1 METWIT
7 AGVAQGEAGA
17 LERIFRTNDR
27 GHEVLAAEC
36 AEVERTCWSPGVTEA
51 WTGRVMVRRS
61 PMPAQQQA
69 AGLETRLG
77 YAEKKL
83 AALTPPRGRG
93 TRQITDEATLVEAI
107 DTVRKD
113 HRVHG
118 LLSGAWEKQSER
130 KTQYVGR
137 GRGSASRR
145 KRVIETVRSHI
156 TRMARQGDHVAA
168 LLQRFGWKAFVTNA
182 VPTRRSV
189 QEAVGCSRHAYRV
202 ERLFNRLKSR
212 VHIAPLFVKR
222 NEHIEGLTSLL
233 TLGVRV

>member
-1 METWIT
+1 
-7 AGVAQGEAGA
+7 
-17 LERIFRTNDR
+17 
-27 GHEVLAAEC
+27 
-36 AEVERTCWSPGVTEA
+36 
-51 WTGRVMVRRS
+51 
-61 PMPAQQQA
+61 MPAQQQA

-118 LLSGAWEKQSER
+118 LLS
-130 KTQYVGR
+130 
-137 GRGSASRR
+137 R

-212 VHIAPLFVKR
+212 VHSAPLFVKR

>member
-1 METWIT
+1 
-7 AGVAQGEAGA
+7 
-17 LERIFRTNDR
+17 
-27 GHEVLAAEC
+27 
-36 AEVERTCWSPGVTEA
+36 
-51 WTGRVMVRRS
+51 
-61 PMPAQQQA
+61 MPAQQQA

-130 KTQYVGR
+130 KTQYAGR

-222 NEHIEGLTSLL
+222 NEQIEGLTYLL